1 MSDWRA
7 NRLNARE
14 ARAVGP
20 ARPFMRFWRPFSE
33 MRNRKRSKAAWASR
47 RTRAASNIIGMA
59 LAIALTVGIAGSVA
73 YFLTQQTNVLTTQ
86 EGIALTGPRLIKA
99 GNTDVL
105 SLSIKNT
112 GTSPLQNP
120 KVTLTDVC
128 KVSSG
133 TTRSDAE
140 ISATTTVNPG
150 ATHGFNEELT
160 AARCK
165 TSSHT
170 PNVEAGK
177 SYIVNV
183 EASAVGT
190 GSKITEAISV
200 TSRY

>member
-1 MSDWRA
+1 
-7 NRLNARE
+7 
-14 ARAVGP
+14 
-20 ARPFMRFWRPFSE
+20 
-33 MRNRKRSKAAWASR
+33 MRNRKRSRTAWASR

-59 LAIALTVGIAGSVA
+59 LAIALTVGITGSVA

-112 GTSPLQNP
+112 GTSPLENP
-120 KVTLTDVC
+120 KITLTDTC
-128 KVSSG
+128 KISSG
-133 TTRSDAE
+133 TARSDTE
-140 ISATTTVNPG
+140 ITETTTINPG
-150 ATHGFNEELT
+150 ATHGINKELASNCQT
-160 AARCK
+160 TGHVPA
-165 TSSHT
+165 
-170 PNVEAGK
+170 VEAGK

-190 GSKITEAISV
+190 GSKITEAVSV

>member
-1 MSDWRA
+1 
-7 NRLNARE
+7 
-14 ARAVGP
+14 
-20 ARPFMRFWRPFSE
+20 
-33 MRNRKRSKAAWASR
+33 MRNRKRSSTAWASR

-59 LAIALTVGIAGSVA
+59 LAIALTVGITGSVA

-112 GTSPLQNP
+112 GTSPLEDP
-120 KVTLTDVC
+120 TITLTGTC
-128 KVSSG
+128 KPNTG
-133 TTRSDAE
+133 TTRSDAA
-140 ISATTTVNPG
+140 ITQSSTKVNPG
-150 ATHGFNEELT
+150 ATHGINERLT
-160 AARCK
+160 DTHCK

-170 PNVEAGK
+170 LEVEAGK

-183 EASAVGT
+183 EADAVGT
-190 GSKITEAISV
+190 GSKITEAVSV